1 MPDSDLIWQEKSI
14 NRVKIPVNRR
24 NKLYLFD
31 SFDVLG
37 ENLNMSETAD
47 NNFEQKFRT
56 LIETIDV
63 ANALTEPLTDSIENF
78 LRVTA
83 SEMNSEEA
91 SVLIRE
97 GSEGDLRFL
106 SAIGRVA
113 DQLKNLRVPAGKG
126 IAGFVFSSGQPMAVA
141 DAGEEESFY
150 AEVDKQTGYST
161 QTILATPLRHN
172 GEIIGVLEYINRIG
186 EPPFEAFTPGEM
198 DKAALFAEA
207 VASLVNAYESAKLF
221 RELGDKMLKQS
232 EDAPKYAEVR
242 QWLADLR
249 SAVEHKEMLDLA
261 VLVREIASRGEAE
274 REMCREILEAILK
287 FLRLR
292 SIRHCWFRTSLQNSP
307 AAPSPPSASTQ
318 TPPAALA
325 TRTPR
330 PSKTEAARFTAS
342 AQ

>member
-1 MPDSDLIWQEKSI
+1 
-14 NRVKIPVNRR
+14 
-24 NKLYLFD
+24 
-31 SFDVLG
+31 
-37 ENLNMSETAD
+37 MSETAE
-47 NNFEQKFRT
+47 NNFEKKFRN

-63 ANALTEPLTDSIENF
+63 ANALTEPLTASIENL

-97 GSEGDLRFL
+97 GDQGDLRFL

-150 AEVDKQTGYST
+150 AEVDKQTGFST

-172 GEIIGVLEYINRIG
+172 GEVIGVLEYINRVG
-186 EPPFEAFTPGEM
+186 EPPYEAFTPREM

-221 RELGDKMLKQS
+221 CELGNKMMLES
-232 EDAPKYAEVR
+232 ESAPRFAEVR
-242 QWLADLR
+242 QWLLDLR
-249 SAVEHKEMLDLA
+249 SAAEHKEMLDLA
-261 VLVREIASRGEAE
+261 ILIREIASRGEAE
-274 REMCREILEAILK
+274 REMCREILEAIVK
-287 FLRLR
+287 F
-292 SIRHCWFRTSLQNSP
+292 SDSKSETSFLSY
-307 AAPSPPSASTQ
+307 
-318 TPPAALA
+318 
-325 TRTPR
+325 
-330 PSKTEAARFTAS
+330 
-342 AQ
+342 

>member
-1 MPDSDLIWQEKSI
+1 
-14 NRVKIPVNRR
+14 
-24 NKLYLFD
+24 
-31 SFDVLG
+31 
-37 ENLNMSETAD
+37 MSETAE
-47 NNFEQKFRT
+47 NNFEKKFRN

-63 ANALTEPLTDSIENF
+63 ANALTEPLTASIENL

-97 GSEGDLRFL
+97 GNEGDLRFL

-150 AEVDKQTGYST
+150 AEVDKQTGFST

-172 GEIIGVLEYINRIG
+172 GEVIGVLEYINRVG
-186 EPPFEAFTPGEM
+186 DPPFEAFTPREM

-221 RELGDKMLKQS
+221 CELGNKMMTES
-232 EDAPKYAEVR
+232 ESAPQFTEVR
-242 QWLADLR
+242 QWLRSLR
-249 SAVEHKEMLDLA
+249 SATEHKEMLDLA
-261 VLVREIASRGEAE
+261 ILIREIASRGEAE
-274 REMCREILEAILK
+274 REMCREILEAIVK
-287 FLRLR
+287 FTD
-292 SIRHCWFRTSLQNSP
+292 SKSETSFLSY
-307 AAPSPPSASTQ
+307 
-318 TPPAALA
+318 
-325 TRTPR
+325 
-330 PSKTEAARFTAS
+330 
-342 AQ
+342 